1 MAYADQSM
9 STRKAVSIALVIL
22 LHAIIGYAFV
32 TGLAYNVVKK
42 VARDLKTFDVDE
54 EAPPPP
60 DKPPPPPP
68 ETKIEPPPVVAPPPI
83 VQVQAP
89 VAPTIVNVPVAP
101 PPVIH
106 ATAPPAPPTVAPVR
120 ATPKGNFQSLMSTD
134 DYPSASLRANEEGT
148 VAYRLDVGTD
158 GRVTGC
164 TVTSKS
170 GQGLVGQPDHKR
182 VQRSVH
188 LEDSEGLTF
197 RRSGSPRP
205 APPDHPLQRQFQ
217 RRKFSLWLLP
227 QPQVPTPMALWPLL
241 SRAVRLHGRF
251 SSSSS

>member
-68 ETKIEPPPVVAPPPI
+68 ETRIEPPPVIAPPPI
-83 VQVQAP
+83 VQVAP
-89 VAPTIVNVPVAP
+89 TVAPPIVSVPVA

-106 ATAPPAPPTVAPVR
+106 ATAPPAPPVSQAVR
-120 ATPKGNFQSLMSTD
+120 VTPKGNFQSLMSTD
-134 DYPSASLRANEEGT
+134 DYPSASLRNNEEGT
-148 VAYRLDVGTD
+148 VSYRLDVGTD

-164 TVTSKS
+164 SVTSSS
-170 GQGLVGQPDHKR
+170 GFPKLDQTACTL
-182 VQRSVH
+182 
-188 LEDSEGLTF
+188 
-197 RRSGSPRP
+197 
-205 APPDHPLQRQFQ
+205 LQR
-217 RRKFSLWLLP
+217 
-227 QPQVPTPMALWPLL
+227 
-241 SRAVRLHGRF
+241 RARFNIGKDAAGNPVTGVYNGRF
-251 SSSSS
+251 TWKIPKD

>member
-106 ATAPPAPPTVAPVR
+106 ATAPPAPPTIAPVR

-148 VAYRLDVGTD
+148 VAYRLDVGVD
-158 GRVTGC
+158 GKVTGC
-164 TVTSKS
+164 TVTSSS
-170 GQGLVGQPDHKR
+170 G
-182 VQRSVH
+182 
-188 LEDSEGLTF
+188 F
-197 RRSGSPRP
+197 PRL
-205 APPDHPLQRQFQ
+205 DQTSCTLLQR
-217 RRKFSLWLLP
+217 R
-227 QPQVPTPMALWPLL
+227 
-241 SRAVRLHGRF
+241 GRF
-251 SSSSS
+251 NPGKDSSGNPTTSVYNGRFTWRIPKD